1 MVYKVNKGSFKVYY
15 RQKGTTTELA
25 EATVDNNDGQEYDV
39 SFVNTFHAKDI
50 AGYRPV
56 KANLEATIQHKGVNE
71 VVFEYEPVAD
81 TANPTTPTP
90 PVAHP
95 CLLYTSDFFFPLF
108 HFLLRCSDIF
118 VIQLQILRVCN
129 FFQTFWTNQFIDL
142 LLGII

>member
-1 MVYKVNKGSFKVYY
+1 MRGVVKVVYKVNKGSFKVYY

-71 VVFEYEPVAD
+71 VVFEYEPVTD
-81 TANPTTPTP
+81 IWGGVFEQITKHTDN
-90 PVAHP
+90 
-95 CLLYTSDFFFPLF
+95 
-108 HFLLRCSDIF
+108 HF
-118 VIQLQILRVCN
+118 RVC
-129 FFQTFWTNQFIDL
+129 
-142 LLGII
+142 